1 MSLPRLAPATM
12 SHANADKLDWTHE
25 HCFAAYGVRFGLRT
39 NAPQTLAR
47 ARAHLPLGWEE
58 IPNGEVDALYSLRL
72 ASTGASP
79 DSSPRHFL
87 YADSALIARDRD
99 ERRVLRAFE
108 AHAQLLTALRARD
121 YLFVHAGVVGW
132 EEKAILVPGRSMSG
146 KTMLVRAL
154 LQAGATYYSDEFAVL
169 DRLGRV
175 HPYAVPLSIRAA
187 DGEASKLPIE
197 QLGGRRGNEPL
208 PVRLVVMT
216 QYQRRARWRPRTLSP
231 SRAMLALMDNTVAAR
246 REPHETMPILRAAV
260 LGAQVVQSKRGEA
273 ARIVPAVLKLV
284 SGA

>member
-1 MSLPRLAPATM
+1 MSLPRLAPATI
-12 SHANADKLDWTHE
+12 SHANASGLDWMHE
-25 HCFAAYGVRFGLRT
+25 QCFAAYGVRFGLRT
-39 NAPQTLAR
+39 NAAQTLER
-47 ARAHLPLGWEE
+47 ARPHLPLGWEE
-58 IPNGEVDALYSLRL
+58 IPNAEVDALYSLRL
-72 ASTGASP
+72 ASLDERPGTDP
-79 DSSPRHFL
+79 HHLL
-87 YADSALIARDRD
+87 YAGSALIARTRD
-99 ERRVLRAFE
+99 EMQVLRTLE
-108 AHAQLLTALRARD
+108 AHAQLLTALRARE

-132 EEKAILVPGRSMSG
+132 GGRAVLVPGRSMSG

-154 LQAGATYYSDEFAVL
+154 VRAGATYYSDEFAVL
-169 DRLGRV
+169 DRDGWV

-187 DGEASKLPIE
+187 DGEASKMPIE
-197 QLGGRRGNEPL
+197 QLGGQRGNEPL

-246 REPHETMPILRAAV
+246 RDPHAAMSILRAAV